1 MGLSHIGMI
10 NMDSLRKSA
19 IIVGSL
25 FIIATVTSLLTIAFV
40 GSSLET
46 PLDETIISNNS
57 FQIGMSALFWLILA
71 ISVTGIGVF
80 MFPIL
85 KKYNEGL
92 AVGYVGFRLI
102 ESICIIIASISLLS
116 IVTISNEYTAGSL
129 DFTNYQ
135 ALGSLLLVLQN
146 WSFDIGTLIFL
157 GIGGLFIYYPLYE
170 MDLVPKV
177 LTIWGL
183 IGAICILLYGL
194 LSLFGLTADSVTL
207 NLLAAPI
214 AIQEMVFAV
223 WLIYKGFNSDLS
235 QQAS

>member
-1 MGLSHIGMI
+1 
-10 NMDSLRKSA
+10 MDSLRKTA

-25 FIIATVTSLLTIAFV
+25 FIIATVTSILTIAFL

-46 PLDETIISNNS
+46 PLDETIISNNL
-57 FQIGMSALFWLILA
+57 FQIGMAALFWLIVA

-85 KKYNEGL
+85 KKYNEGFAL
-92 AVGYVGFRLI
+92 GYFGFRLI
-102 ESICIIIASISLLS
+102 ESICIIIASITLLS
-116 IVTISNEYTAGSL
+116 IVTISSEYAAGSL

-135 ALGSLLLVLQN
+135 ALGALLLVLQN
-146 WSFDIGTLIFL
+146 WSFEIGTLIFL

-183 IGAICILLYGL
+183 IGAICVLLYGL
-194 LSLFGLTADSVTL
+194 LSLFGLTADSITL

-223 WLIYKGFNSDLS
+223 WLIFKGFNSDLS
-235 QQAS
+235 Q

>member
-1 MGLSHIGMI
+1 
-10 NMDSLRKSA
+10 MDSTRKTS

-25 FIIATVTSLLTIAFV
+25 FIIATVTSLLTIAFL

-46 PLDETIISNNS
+46 PLDVTIVTNNS
-57 FQIGMSALFWLILA
+57 FQIGISALFWIILA
-71 ISVTGIGVF
+71 VSVTGIGVY

-85 KKYNEGL
+85 KKYHESY
-92 AVGYVGFRLI
+92 AIGYVGFRLI
-102 ESICIIIASISLLS
+102 ESICIIISSITLLS
-116 IVTISNEYTAGSL
+116 IVTISNDYTAGSL

-157 GIGGLFIYYPLYE
+157 GIGGLFIYYPLYK
-170 MDLVPKV
+170 MDLVPK
-177 LTIWGL
+177 LLSLWGI
-183 IGAICILLYGL
+183 IGALCILLYGL
-194 LSLFGLTADSVTL
+194 LSLFGLTADSIIL

-223 WLIYKGFNSDLS
+223 WLIFKGFNSGQS
-235 QQAS
+235 PHSS